1 MKIMARYSLRNQN
14 KIKKVLGNDFHY
26 WLRQSLKAR
35 FNDNTP
41 IQEYTYEYEP
51 RFKFIHVDNVQ
62 PNTDSFFELCIISK
76 HFDVYNLAYYS
87 CAG

>member
-1 MKIMARYSLRNQN
+1 MARYSLRNQN

-26 WLRQSLKAR
+26 WLIESLKAR

-41 IQEYTYEYEP
+41 IIEYLYEYDT
-51 RFKFIHVDNVQ
+51 KYKVIHIDNVQ
-62 PNTDSFFELCIISK
+62 PNTDSFFELYIISK
-76 HFDVYNLAYYS
+76 HFDVYNLAYKS